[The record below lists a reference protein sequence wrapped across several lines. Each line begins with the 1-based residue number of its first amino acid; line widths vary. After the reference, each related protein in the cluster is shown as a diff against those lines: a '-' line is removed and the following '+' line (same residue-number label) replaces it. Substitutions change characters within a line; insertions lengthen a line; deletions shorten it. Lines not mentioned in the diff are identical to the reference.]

1 MLSDSGPAPAAFA
14 RQTPQVSRPCFV
26 DAVAMVVTAE
36 DDRIV
41 SFMNPTPAGKHS
53 PAPEGRRRRGWVRGC
68 RSLAQ
73 GCVLASLPALGAAH
87 ALSAAAAPA
96 PAAAPAYADLSLE
109 QLMDLKVERVYGA
122 SRQMQKV
129 TQAPSSVSIVTA
141 DDIRLFGWRTL
152 ADVLRS
158 VRGFY
163 ASDDRNYTFLGTR
176 GFQRPGDYNTRVL
189 VLVDGHRMNDNVY
202 DGSYFGREA
211 MVAVDM
217 IERVEVIRGPSSSIY
232 GSSAFFGVINIVTK
246 RGSEVSAEVGTLG
259 SYEGRFAF
267 NHKFRSNL
275 EWQFSGSYFTNAG
288 AKRIYYPE
296 FDQRI
301 SDNPAAANDGVAE
314 NADREDAAQL
324 FTALSYY
331 DFTLSAF
338 VSRRLKEVP
347 TASYGTVF
355 NDGRE
360 RTGDR
365 RAYVDA
371 KFDRATGD
379 HRVLGRVFYDQYRY
393 SGQYPYDYA
402 APGERPAITMES
414 DGAIGEWIG
423 TEWQLNVR
431 AVPDHAFIAGVEFR
445 ESMRERQYYS
455 TTLDDS
461 RRSRNLGL
469 FGQWEGNLG
478 KSLLLSGG
486 LRYDHYFG
494 SFGGTLNPRVA
505 AIYSLTGTST
515 VKLLYG
521 EAFRAPNPY
530 ERFYYTGSRTRTLQP
545 ERIRTEELVLEHY
558 WGPAYRGTISLYQ
571 YDIKR
576 LINQA
581 ATPAGDVYFEN
592 LDATHAIGGELE
604 FEAKHAS
611 GLLARVSYA
620 HQKAEDVGTG
630 ETLTNS
636 PRSLAK
642 LNLAWAAPR
651 QVFSAG
657 GELQFQ
663 SGLRTLAGARTGS
676 AMVANLHV
684 TSRRLVPGCELAIT
698 ASNLFDRRYATPG
711 AEEHAQDT
719 LVQPGRLLW
728 LKLTRKF

>member
-1 MLSDSGPAPAAFA
+1 MNQTPASVPSPAAE
-14 RQTPQVSRPCFV
+14 C
-26 DAVAMVVTAE
+26 
-36 DDRIV
+36 
-41 SFMNPTPAGKHS
+41 H
-53 PAPEGRRRRGWVRGC
+53 RRRGWGRGC
-68 RSLAQ
+68 RVLMRW
-73 GCVLASLPALGAAH
+73 CVFAGLPALGAAH
-87 ALSAAAAPA
+87 ALAAASAPV
-96 PAAAPAYADLSLE
+96 PAAASAYSDLSLE

-122 SRQMQKV
+122 SRQRQKV
-129 TQAPSSVSIVTA
+129 TEAPSSVSIVTA

-163 ASDDRNYTFLGTR
+163 ASDDRNYTYLGMR

-189 VLVDGHRMNDNVY
+189 VLVDGHRMNDNIY
-202 DGSYFGREA
+202 DSSYFGREA
-211 MVAVDM
+211 MIAVDL
-217 IERVEVIRGPSSSIY
+217 IERVEVVRGPSSSLY

-246 RGSEVSAEVGTLG
+246 RGSEVSGEVGTLG

-275 EWQFSGSYFTNAG
+275 EWQLSGSHFTSAG
-288 AKRIYYPE
+288 QKRIYYPE
-296 FDQRI
+296 FDPRL
-301 SDNPAAANDGVAE
+301 SDSPAAANDGIAE
-314 NADREDAAQL
+314 RADREEAAHL
-324 FTALSYY
+324 FTALSYH

-338 VSRRLKEVP
+338 VSRRLKTVP

-402 APGERPAITMES
+402 TPGTRPDITLES

-423 TEWQLNVR
+423 TEWQFDLR
-431 AVPDHAFIAGVEFR
+431 AVPDHAFIAGWEFR

-455 TTLDDS
+455 TSLDDL

-469 FGQWEGNLG
+469 FGQWEGTFG
-478 KSLLLSGG
+478 KRLQLSAG

-505 AIYSLTGTST
+505 AIYGVTGTST

-530 ERFYYTGSRTRTLQP
+530 ERFYSTVPRTSTLQP
-545 ERIRTEELVLEHY
+545 ERIRTQELVFEQY
-558 WGPAYRGTISLYQ
+558 WGPAYRATVSIYH
-571 YDIKR
+571 YDIES
-576 LINQA
+576 LLNQA
-581 ATPAGDVYFEN
+581 ATPAGEVYFEN
-592 LDATHAIGGELE
+592 LDATHAIGGEIE

-611 GLLARVSYA
+611 GLLARASYA
-620 HQKAEDVGTG
+620 HQKAEDLGTG
-630 ETLTNS
+630 ATLTSS

-642 LNLAWAAPR
+642 LNLAWTAP
-651 QVFSAG
+651 QQAFSAG

-663 SGLRTLAGARTGS
+663 SGMLTLAGARTGS
-676 AMVANLHV
+676 AAVANLHL
-684 TSRRLVPGCELAIT
+684 TSHRLVPGCELAIT
-698 ASNLFDRRYATPG
+698 ATNLFDRRYATPG
-711 AEEHAQDT
+711 AEDHAQDM
-719 LVQPGRLLW
+719 LVQPGRQLW
-728 LKLTRKF
+728 LKLTRRF